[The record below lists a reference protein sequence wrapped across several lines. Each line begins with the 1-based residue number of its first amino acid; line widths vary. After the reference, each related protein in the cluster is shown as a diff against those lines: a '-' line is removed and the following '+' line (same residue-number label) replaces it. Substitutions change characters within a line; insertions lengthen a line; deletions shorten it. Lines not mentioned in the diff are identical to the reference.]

1 MGVAKYYLRRGNNN
15 IIICAFK
22 GNMIQENIERIRQT
36 LPEGVRLVAVSKLK
50 PVEDIMEAYK
60 AGQRAFGE
68 NYATELRD
76 KAAVLPK
83 DIEWHFIGHLQG
95 KQLKYYVPF
104 VSMIHGVDSIE
115 HLEEVEKAAAKAG
128 RTVDVLLQVHVAQ
141 EETKF
146 GFAPEEVESGE
157 WKVEGDLPH
166 VRICGVMG
174 MASNTPDEA
183 RVRADFRR
191 IRQVFESLKAGVFA
205 GREEFKE
212 VSMGMSHDYRIAV
225 EEGST
230 MVRIGSSIFG
240 ARDYSKLK
248 A

>member
-1 MGVAKYYLRRGNNN
+1 
-15 IIICAFK
+15 
-22 GNMIQENIERIRQT
+22 MIAENIARIKAT
-36 LPEGVRLVAVSKLK
+36 LPEGVKLVAVSKLK
-50 PVEDIMEAYK
+50 PVEDIMEAYN

-95 KQLKYYVPF
+95 KQLKYYIPF

-115 HLEEVEKAAAKAG
+115 HLEEVERAAAKAG
-128 RTVDVLLQVHVAQ
+128 RVVDVLLQVHVAR

-146 GFAPEEVESGE
+146 GFAPEELENLDILE
-157 WKVEGDLPH
+157 NLDKLEH
-166 VRICGVMG
+166 TRIRGMMG

-183 RVRADFRR
+183 RVRADFRAVKAFFD
-191 IRQVFESLKAGVFA
+191 QLKQGPY
-205 GREEFKE
+205 RDRPEFDT
-212 VSMGMSHDYRIAV
+212 VSMGMSHDYTMAI

-230 MVRIGSSIFG
+230 LVRVGSSIFG
-240 ARDYSKLK
+240 PRDYSVKN
-248 A
+248 

>member
-1 MGVAKYYLRRGNNN
+1 
-15 IIICAFK
+15 
-22 GNMIQENIERIRQT
+22 MISQNIEHIKAS
-36 LPEGVRLVAVSKLK
+36 LPQGVGLVAVSKLK

-95 KQLKYYVPF
+95 KQLKYYIQF
-104 VSMIHGVDSIE
+104 VSMIHGVDSVE
-115 HLEEVEKAAAKAG
+115 HLMEVERAAAKVG

-146 GFAPEEVESGE
+146 GFSPEEIEQLSELGGLE
-157 WKVEGDLPH
+157 H
-166 VRICGVMG
+166 TRVRGLMA

-183 RVRADFRR
+183 RVRDDFRR
-191 IRQVFESLKAGVFA
+191 AKSLFDGL
-205 GREEFKE
+205 REGLFKGHPEFD
-212 VSMGMSHDYRIAV
+212 VLSMGMSHDYPVAV

-230 MVRIGSSIFG
+230 LVRIGSSIFG
-240 ARDYSKLK
+240 ARDYSKMKSEL
-248 A
+248 

>member
-1 MGVAKYYLRRGNNN
+1 
-15 IIICAFK
+15 
-22 GNMIQENIERIRQT
+22 MIAENILHIKEQ
-36 LPEGVRLVAVSKLK
+36 LPEWVQLVAVSKLK
-50 PVEDIMEAYK
+50 PVEDIMEAYH

-95 KQLKYYVPF
+95 KQLKYYIQF
-104 VSMIHGVDSIE
+104 VSMIHGVDSVE
-115 HLEEVEKAAAKAG
+115 HLLEVDRAAAKVG

-146 GFAPEEVESGE
+146 GFAVEDL
-157 WKVEGDLPH
+157 EGLENLDNLEH
-166 VRICGVMG
+166 TRVRGLMA
-174 MASNTPDEA
+174 MASNTPDLE

-191 IRQVFESLKAGVFA
+191 AKSLFDGLKGGLFK
-205 GREEFKE
+205 GHPEFN
-212 VSMGMSHDYRIAV
+212 VLSMGMSHDYPVAV

-230 MVRIGSSIFG
+230 LVRIGSSIFG
-240 ARDYSKLK
+240 ARDYSKIK
-248 A
+248 K